1 MNISF
6 LIILLILYKSSY
18 LSFNASNILNNP
30 YNYRY
35 KLCSGN
41 GEPTYN
47 SETNKVSCKC
57 KERYTNEPEK
67 KLEKYLNGN
76 LIQCSYEKKSR
87 FTTLFLAL
95 CIPFGFD
102 FLYLGRWRIFTVV
115 FCLIFLEICLNFVMF
130 YINYQINIK
139 NKENKINYKHNKMK
153 KSSKNDKNEN
163 KILKLINVLNI
174 IAKISLIIHLLY
186 CIVVVCLHAFGKIP
200 DYHGVDTQNDLSYL
214 FQISSNEE

>member
-1 MNISF
+1 MNIYF

-76 LIQCSYEKKSR
+76 LIQCSYEKKVDLL
-87 FTTLFLAL
+87 LFFWHYAFRLAL
-95 CIPFGFD
+95 I
-102 FLYLGRWRIFTVV
+102 
-115 FCLIFLEICLNFVMF
+115 F
-130 YINYQINIK
+130 YIWV
-139 NKENKINYKHNKMK
+139 
-153 KSSKNDKNEN
+153 D
-163 KILKLINVLNI
+163 
-174 IAKISLIIHLLY
+174 
-186 CIVVVCLHAFGKIP
+186 
-200 DYHGVDTQNDLSYL
+200 GVFLQL
-214 FQISSNEE
+214 FFV